1 MTEIEKIRYAKD
13 FIDKLANGINPVD
26 NSELSE
32 TDIVN
37 NVKISRCLFYVSDI
51 LRKVIEGNGISVEK
65 KKRKLPFPTSDVL
78 LKEVKASDKPLP
90 VSKFTE
96 YINSFVDT
104 EKYKKLTYGSVL
116 TWLINIGAMYET
128 EDEKGKRKRP
138 TEQGEKLGIYT
149 EKRRGMRGD
158 YEVVMY
164 DRNAQQFII
173 DNLEAISA
181 VK

>member
-13 FIDKLANGINPVD
+13 FIDKLANGINPID

-65 KKRKLPFPTSDVL
+65 KKRKLPFPASDVL

-104 EKYKKLTYGSVL
+104 EKYKKRRTRKCFVYRYRRAYELNVGKSRTNYTRHSSSYTHQRYKKIVNTVKRGLYGYFFKLCESVRCR
-116 TWLINIGAMYET
+116 W
-128 EDEKGKRKRP
+128 
-138 TEQGEKLGIYT
+138 
-149 EKRRGMRGD
+149 
-158 YEVVMY
+158 
-164 DRNAQQFII
+164 
-173 DNLEAISA
+173 AILCSCTDSN
-181 VK
+181 